1 MVRKRGGLIV
11 TSEHLTFCRF
21 CHAFCSIRVT
31 VKDGKAVKII
41 GDKDNPM
48 YHGFTCRKGRE
59 LPAQHSHPDRLLHSH
74 QRQQDGSHAPVSS
87 AKAMDAIAQQLSAI
101 IAEHGPRS
109 VAMYTGTFTHHYP
122 SGTAFAMAFM
132 AAIGSSMMFSPSSID
147 QPGKPMAVAFH
158 GRWNAGPTAFADA
171 NTWMLVGTNPLVSM
185 WGGIPQFNPAKR
197 LHEARKKGLKLIVID
212 PRRTEVARK
221 ADVFLQP
228 KPGEDPT
235 ILAGIVR
242 VILNEALIDQ
252 AFVDEHVEGLEALM
266 AAVNPYTPDYVE
278 ARADVPAADLV
289 KAARMFAAGPRGM
302 VSCGTGPNMAPRGTL
317 TEYLVLVLNTLCG
330 RWVKQGERIP
340 NPFVLMPEGEHKAQA
355 EPRPEKAYGYGE
367 QMRVRGLATSAAG
380 LPTAAAAD
388 EILLDGEGQI
398 RALLVVGGNPMAAWP
413 DQLRTFDAMKRL
425 ALSVT
430 LDIKMSATA
439 KLCDYVIAPKLS
451 LESPSITL
459 PNEALT
465 FYGVSPGY
473 PEPYAQYAPVVVEP
487 PVGADV
493 IEEWEFFYGLAQRM
507 GLELKV
513 GATDVDMVNKPTS
526 DEVLEMLVQGS
537 RVPLSEVKK
546 YPHGHIFSDPSIVA
560 KPKDDGLEHRLDV
573 GAIEMIAELSEVAG
587 EAFYDHAGYDGD
599 PVFTHRMISRRMKDV
614 YNSNGRDLDKLVRK
628 NSSYNPAFMNP
639 ADLQAL
645 DLEAGDVVE
654 ISSSRATIY
663 GIVEEAPDV
672 RPGAISM
679 AHAWGDA
686 PEHDGSLRFNGSN
699 TGRLVDNDGR
709 IDPRCGIPVMSA
721 IPVNVRKAADQ
732 FDA

>member
-1 MVRKRGGLIV
+1 M

-21 CHAFCSIRVT
+21 CHAFCPIRVT
-31 VKDGKAVKII
+31 VEDGKPVKII
-41 GDKDNPM
+41 GDKDNAM
-48 YHGFTCRKGRE
+48 YHGYTCRKGRE
-59 LPAQHSHPDRLLHSH
+59 LPAQHAHPDRLLHS
-74 QRQQDGSHAPVSS
+74 QERQADGSFRAISS
-87 AKAMDAIAQQLSAI
+87 ARAIDAVARQLSTI
-101 IAEHGPRS
+101 IDENGPRS

-132 AAIGSSMMFSPSSID
+132 AAIGSPMLFSPSTID

-158 GRWNAGPTAFADA
+158 GRWNAGPTAFHDAD
-171 NTWMLVGTNPLVSM
+171 TWMLVGANPLVSM

-197 LHEARKKGLKLIVID
+197 LHDARKRGLKLVVID
-212 PRRTEVARK
+212 PRRSEVARK

-235 ILAGIVR
+235 ILAGLVR
-242 VILNEALIDQ
+242 VILTEGLIDQ
-252 AFVDEHVEGLEALM
+252 DFVDQHAEGLAALQS
-266 AAVNPYTPDYVE
+266 AVEPFTPEYVA
-278 ARADVPAADLV
+278 ARADVPAGDVV
-289 KAARMFAAGPRGM
+289 KAAQMFAEGPRGM

-330 RWVKQGERIP
+330 RWVKEGEPIP
-340 NPFVLMPEGEHKAQA
+340 NPFALLPEGDNKAQA
-355 EPRPEKAYGYGE
+355 EPRPKRAYGFGE
-367 QMRVRGLATSAAG
+367 TMRVRGLATSAAG
-380 LPTAAAAD
+380 LPTAAAAE
-388 EILLDGEGQI
+388 EILLDGEGRV

-413 DQLRTFDAMKRL
+413 DQLRTYEAMKSL
-425 ALSVT
+425 ALGVT

-439 KLCDYVIAPKLS
+439 KLCNYVIAPKLS
-451 LESPSITL
+451 LESPSITK

-487 PVGADV
+487 PAGADV

-507 GLELKV
+507 ELQLNV
-513 GATDVDMVNKPTS
+513 EGTNVDMVNKPTS
-526 DEVLEMLVQGS
+526 DEVLEMLTRGS

-546 YPHGHIFSDPSIVA
+546 HPHGHIFSDPSIVA
-560 KPKDDGLEHRLDV
+560 KPADDGWEHRLDV
-573 GAIEMIAELSEVAG
+573 GAAEMMAELEAVA
-587 EAFYDHAGYDGD
+587 EEPFYEHGGYAGD
-599 PVFTHRMISRRMKDV
+599 PVFSHRLISRRMKDV

-639 ADLQAL
+639 TDLEAL
-645 DLEAGDVVE
+645 DLVAGDVVE
-654 ISSSRATIY
+654 ITSTRTSIY

-686 PEHDGSLRFNGSN
+686 PEHDTSARFIGSN
-699 TGRLVDNDGR
+699 TGRLVDNTR
-709 IDPRCGIPVMSA
+709 QFDPRCGIPIMSA
-721 IPVNVRKAADQ
+721 IPVNVRKAGNQ
-732 FDA
+732 LDA